1 MRPHP
6 RGGNAIRI
14 ATPPRTRFSSRAILD
29 CASAARGN
37 EMKRLTFILIACA
50 CAIAHVRFAR
60 AESACPATIVV
71 EQKGSAPA
79 PDWTVTYSGYQT
91 AIAGVTIFDGPP
103 AEQASLAPD
112 SEKPSGDNI
121 YPDLAIAEKRS
132 RLLAAVQLCEYH
144 RADFAALAGER
155 FAMRRRAQP
164 QRALQRRRVCS
175 QERELQVGDV

>member
-1 MRPHP
+1 
-6 RGGNAIRI
+6 
-14 ATPPRTRFSSRAILD
+14 
-29 CASAARGN
+29 
-37 EMKRLTFILIACA
+37 MKRLTFILIACA

-112 SEKPSGDNI
+112 SEKPSGDNVI
-121 YPDLAIAEKRS
+121 QNWQLPKSNRGYWLQCNYANTTAQIS
-132 RLLAAVQLCEYH
+132 RRMPASVSRC
-144 RADFAALAGER
+144 
-155 FAMRRRAQP
+155 
-164 QRALQRRRVCS
+164 
-175 QERELQVGDV
+175 DVVLNHNEHFSGGGYVVKSVNCK